1 MVDTSICIINE
12 LYGKYCDSQRDKC
25 FTCGPARVESIIN
38 ASEVYNDALFT
49 NLSTSTNP
57 ICTLYLV
64 PRLCPS
70 TAGSSPPPDPST
82 SVCPLLFL
90 TM

>member
-1 MVDTSICIINE
+1 MVDTSICIFNE
-12 LYGKYCDSQRDKC
+12 LYGKDCDSQRDKC

-57 ICTLYLV
+57 IYYHKKCVSRY
-64 PRLCPS
+64 
-70 TAGSSPPPDPST
+70 T
-82 SVCPLLFL
+82 SKKKS
-90 TM
+90 